1 MDRII
6 ISRAQPDELEKVR
19 MFYTH
24 VGYTNANNIKETD
37 LIFVARNEQNNFV
50 GVVRLVRENEIS
62 VLRGMQV
69 HPAYQKKGI
78 GSQLLHAL
86 EKEINDT
93 CYCLAH
99 EWLEN
104 FYGKA
109 GFKRIDDTELPG
121 FLQQRLHKYRTTD
134 YPMLLA
140 LKRA

>member
-1 MDRII
+1 MGI
-6 ISRAQPDELEKVR
+6 
-19 MFYTH
+19 
-24 VGYTNANNIKETD
+24 
-37 LIFVARNEQNNFV
+37 
-50 GVVRLVRENEIS
+50 VRLVRENEVS

-109 GFKRIDDTELPG
+109 GFQRIDDTELPE
-121 FLQQRLHKYRTTD
+121 FLHQHLLKYRATD
-134 YPMLLA
+134 YPPCLL
-140 LKRA
+140 